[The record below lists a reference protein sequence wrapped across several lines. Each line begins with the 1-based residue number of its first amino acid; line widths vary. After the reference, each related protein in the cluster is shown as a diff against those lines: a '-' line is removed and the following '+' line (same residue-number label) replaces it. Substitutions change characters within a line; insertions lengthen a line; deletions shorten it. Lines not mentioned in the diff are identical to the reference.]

1 MVESQQRPTEPS
13 ERLIHIDV
21 IRGVAVLGILT
32 VNMMYFAWPAY
43 HELVEIELSR
53 SAADHLVENAIRL
66 LAEGKFIT
74 MFSLLFGVGIAMLL
88 ERAEAGGADARRL
101 LVRRMTVLL
110 GIGLVHTIFVWV
122 HDVLVYFALIG
133 FLLLLFR
140 DTPEEELPRW
150 IAAVLLLPIVGTLTI
165 AGINT
170 YAARTP
176 AGAAE
181 LQATVADQQA
191 WFGEL
196 YERAF
201 DAYARGGYLQATTQ
215 RVFDFAIEFV
225 GGFLMSSFFLI
236 LAMFLAGLY
245 IGRRGLLRDAA
256 RRLDWWKRALTR
268 ATPVGLIG
276 SLLLVY
282 GHWIGEPV
290 ARSWPLVMRAV
301 GTFVGAPALCL
312 AYVSALVLLMHRPAA
327 RTLLSPLAPVGRMA
341 LSNYLL
347 QSLICTT
354 LFYGY
359 GFGLFGR
366 VRPAQGLVLTVIIF
380 GLQIV
385 LSNIWLRGF
394 AYGPAELLWRRL
406 TYR

>member
-1 MVESQQRPTEPS
+1 MTTTKQGPTAAS

-21 IRGVAVLGILT
+21 IRGFAVLGILT

-43 HELVEIELSR
+43 HELVGIELSR
-53 SAADHLVENAIRL
+53 SRADHLVENAVRL
-66 LAEGKFIT
+66 LAEGKFLT
-74 MFSLLFGVGIAMLL
+74 MFSLLFGVGVVMLL
-88 ERAEAGGADARRL
+88 ERAEAAGADARRL
-101 LVRRMTVLL
+101 LVRRMVVLL
-110 GIGLVHTIFVWV
+110 GIGLIHTVFVWV

-133 FLLLLFR
+133 FVLLLFR
-140 DTPEEELPRW
+140 DTPAEELPRW
-150 IAAVLLLPIVGTLTI
+150 IAVVLLLPVVGTLAI

-170 YAARTP
+170 FTGRTA

-196 YERAF
+196 YKRAF
-201 DAYARGGYLQATTQ
+201 EAYARGSYLQVTAQ
-215 RVFDFAIEFV
+215 RLFDFAIEFV

-236 LAMFLAGLY
+236 LAMFLTGLY
-245 IGRRGLLRDAA
+245 IGRRGLLRDASS
-256 RRLDWWKRALTR
+256 RLDWWKRTLKR
-268 ATPVGLIG
+268 AAPVGLLG
-276 SLLLVY
+276 SLLLTY
-282 GHWIGEPV
+282 GHWTGEPV

-312 AYVSALVLLMHRPAA
+312 VYVSALVLLMHRPLA
-327 RTLLSPLAPVGRMA
+327 RSLLTPLAPVGRMA

-354 LFYGY
+354 VFYGY

-366 VRPAQGLVLTVIIF
+366 VGPAQGLVLTVVIF
-380 GLQIV
+380 GMQIV
-385 LSNIWLRGF
+385 LSNIWLRILP
-394 AYGPAELLWRRL
+394 YGPAELLWRRL